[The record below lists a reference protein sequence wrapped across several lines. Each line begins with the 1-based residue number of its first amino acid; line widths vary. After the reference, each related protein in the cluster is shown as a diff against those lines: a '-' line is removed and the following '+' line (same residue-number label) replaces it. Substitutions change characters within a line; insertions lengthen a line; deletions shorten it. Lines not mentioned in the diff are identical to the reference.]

1 MRTQVFIS
9 YRRDGGLDAAKHIHG
24 LLQDTYEVFFDKES
38 LRSGRFDINIENAI
52 KDCTDFLLILSENIF
67 ARYEEE
73 GDWISRETRLAL
85 DQGKNVIPIF
95 LDGFTMPETA
105 NKTIETLLNHNGI
118 GLSEEGF
125 GDRLKSFLKSNIR
138 CDLTLDGTK
147 EGYCLT
153 TEAIE
158 VLKEIYRNTVKNREF
173 AVQVRLIFPDID
185 ETCEMLASRLILEAE
200 RKMYFNGK
208 KQRVL
213 GKQQSYRNSIERAIE
228 FMITDEVNVSI
239 PAVAYALRDRALCGE
254 YYTDVMGKLHSYAT
268 VCVWQAIIEELLKE
282 FTVDAPNRLSDY
294 RSRRAEYEAIDCVID
309 HLSRKDRR
317 GWYFIT
323 HAPKEEITHD
333 VAWYQ
338 FMKESPIKLSGEAL
352 VSTVLPDFYHKVA
365 ETLLYCDD
373 ERLKEELLDPDAD
386 IRYLGNYWFGLS

>member
-9 YRRDGGLDAAKHIHG
+9 YRRDGGLEAAGHIHS
-24 LLQDTYEVFFDKES
+24 LLKDTYEVFFDKES

-52 KDCTDFLLILSENIF
+52 KGCSDFLLILSENIF

-73 GDWISRETRLAL
+73 GDWISRETKLAL
-85 DQGKNVIPIF
+85 DQGKNIIPIF
-95 LDGFTMPETA
+95 LDGFVMPETA
-105 NKTIETLLNHNGI
+105 NKTIDTLLNHNGI
-118 GLSEEGF
+118 RLSEEGF
-125 GDRLKSFLKSNIR
+125 GNRVRSFLKSNIR
-138 CDLTLDGTK
+138 CDLTLDSNE
-147 EGYCLT
+147 EGYLLSE
-153 TEAIE
+153 EAVE

-185 ETCEMLASRLILEAE
+185 ETCEKLASKLILEAE
-200 RKMYFNGK
+200 RKIYFNSK

-213 GKQQSYRNSIERAIE
+213 GKQQRYRDSVERAVE

-239 PAVAYALRDRALCGE
+239 PAIAYALRDRALYGE
-254 YYTDVMGKLHSYAT
+254 YYTDEMGKLHSYAT
-268 VCVWQAIIEELLKE
+268 VCVWQAVIEELLKE

-294 RSRRAEYEAIDCVID
+294 RSRRSEYEAIDCVID
-309 HLSRKDRR
+309 RLSKKDKR

-323 HAPKEEITHD
+323 HAAKEEITHD
-333 VAWYQ
+333 VAYYQ
-338 FMKESPIKLSGEAL
+338 FMKDSPVELSGETL
-352 VSTVLPDFYHKVA
+352 VSTILPDFYHKAA

-373 ERLKEELLDPDAD
+373 ELLKAELLDPDAD